1 MRTMRD
7 VAAWAREVRPWIRQG
22 KHFCDDP
29 HRIEIAMKGG
39 AHGMAVRAFLGP
51 TTIEEKEF
59 GEGEK
64 VDGVE
69 VTLAIQVLSN
79 ERGEQLLVEA
89 LYIRR
94 WNHLIDK
101 FVAVTD
107 RVLQEFGA
115 AILEGP
121 AIEMGG
127 RVIEE
132 EQSQFGAIFDPQPVV
147 RKLMVFYQHFGGW
160 ESRPE
165 RWRMVDPRTIG
176 RELDQQEKQAEL
188 DENTEIEREILEE
201 QEVLDRI
208 VLHDEEPENTVVT
221 EVDFNTLPAA
231 EGEDL
236 DPEEE
241 AN

>member
-1 MRTMRD
+1 MRD
-7 VAAWAREVRPWIRQG
+7 VAAWARRCARGSAREAL
-22 KHFCDDP
+22 CDDP

-39 AHGMAVRAFLGP
+39 AHGMAVRVPRADDHRR
-51 TTIEEKEF
+51 KEF
-59 GEGEK
+59 GEGEGRRRRG
-64 VDGVE
+64 DARDPGPE
-69 VTLAIQVLSN
+69 QRA
-79 ERGEQLLVEA
+79 GEQLLVEA

-107 RVLQEFGA
+107 RVLQEFRGGD
-115 AILEGP
+115 LGGP

-176 RELDQQEKQAEL
+176 RETDQQEKQAGR
-188 DENTEIEREILEE
+188 REHR
-201 QEVLDRI
+201 DRTR
-208 VLHDEEPENTVVT
+208 DPRGAGGSRSNR
-221 EVDFNTLPAA
+221 PSRRGA
-231 EGEDL
+231 GEHRRHRSRFQHASGSGRRR
-236 DPEEE
+236 PRSRGGSG
-241 AN
+241 